1 MLRCETVPRQH
12 ILTLLDAA
20 ALSGKLG
27 IGQISDRWS
36 SGVVRAS
43 GLIGKALT
51 GGTAASERKIRGLI
65 RHMSSANPLWGAPRI
80 PEPFPWDIAPDA
92 ERGFTRD
99 KAGYVDLL

>member
-36 SGVVRAS
+36 SGVS
-43 GLIGKALT
+43 GLRALLT
-51 GGTAASERKIRGLI
+51 RHSPAGRPRADRKIRRLI
-65 RHMSSANPLWGAPRI
+65 RHMSSANPLWAAPRI

>member
-12 ILTLLDAA
+12 ILTQLDAA
-20 ALSGKLG
+20 ALSGSWVLVKSATVG
-27 IGQISDRWS
+27 PVAS
-36 SGVVRAS
+36 SGLRALLARHS
-43 GLIGKALT
+43 PAGRPRADR
-51 GGTAASERKIRGLI
+51 EIRRLI